1 MCQSSFRTPDFA
13 ELARAP
19 FVLFDTKLVSRII
32 STIVEDVEFVILRQF
47 RDLQDADLAK
57 SVLESAGFECWLRDD
72 MTIGMNWGWSNALGG
87 VKLLVR
93 KEDVDGAR
101 QLLDQ
106 IPAAFNV
113 EGVGE
118 YKQPQCPKCH
128 SLVIFFEGFGSRQ
141 RHCQSCGH
149 AWEESDD
156 SPPEES
162 P

>member
-1 MCQSSFRTPDFA
+1 VP
-13 ELARAP
+13 L
-19 FVLFDTKLVSRII
+19 FVLFDRRLVSRII
-32 STIVEDVEFVILRQF
+32 STIVGDPEFVILRQF

-57 SVLESAGFECWLRDD
+57 SALESAGFECYLRDD
-72 MTIGMNWGWSNALGG
+72 ITIGMNWGWSDALGG

-106 IPAAFNV
+106 IPAGFNV

-118 YKQPQCPKCH
+118 YKQPRCPQCQ
-128 SLVIFFEGFGSRQ
+128 SLTIFFEGLGDRQ

-156 SPPEES
+156 GSSQKTP
-162 P
+162 